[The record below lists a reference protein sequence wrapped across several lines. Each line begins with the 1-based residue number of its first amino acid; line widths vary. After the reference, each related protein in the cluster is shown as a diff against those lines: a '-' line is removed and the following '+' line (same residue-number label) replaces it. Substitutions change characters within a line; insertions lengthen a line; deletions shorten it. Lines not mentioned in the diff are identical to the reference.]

1 MRKMKDSGLQW
12 IGNIP
17 EEWTVGRVKDVISL
31 LTDYTAN
38 GSFGDLAK
46 NVQYLDDGYARLV
59 RLTDLRENLTNANG
73 IFIDEPTFNYLAKSK
88 LKSGDILVANVG
100 AYSGLFCEM
109 PKVEYPCSLA
119 PNMFLIRTNKR
130 MIQHFLFYVGSS
142 NFAWEQLVQKA
153 VSSAQPKLNKTDIK
167 TTFLPIPPIDEQKKI
182 ADFLDEKCGEIDS
195 IRSDIQKQ
203 IDILNDYKKSVITE
217 AVTKGLNP
225 KAKLKDSGIE
235 WIGKIP
241 EGWDV
246 KRFKYIAD
254 ALYKGNGITKE
265 QVFLDGNT
273 QCVRYGEI
281 YSKYNISFSDCL
293 SLTKCELISPPQ
305 YFEYGDILFAGTGEL
320 VEEIGKNI
328 VYLGNEKCLAGG
340 DIVVARHSQNPS
352 FLNYALG
359 SSYCQSQKSSG
370 KAKLK
375 VVHISATQIG
385 NILVAVPPL
394 PEQKAI
400 ADYLDEKCSEIDATI
415 ADKQRQLETLDEYK
429 KSLIFE
435 YVTGKKEVLQ

>member
-1 MRKMKDSGLQW
+1 MRKMKDSGIEW
-12 IGNIP
+12 IGEIPYQWSVKRIKNIGTARNGLTYTP
-17 EEWTVGRVKDVISL
+17 NDVCNEGEGTLVLRSSNIRNGKISL
-31 LTDYTAN
+31 
-38 GSFGDLAK
+38 
-46 NVQYLDDGYARLV
+46 DDTVYV
-59 RLTDLRENLTNANG
+59 SSMV
-73 IFIDEPTFNYLAKSK
+73 PSK
-88 LKSGDILVANVG
+88 LKVRKGDILICSRNGSRELVG
-100 AYSGLFCEM
+100 KNALINDVDATYGAFMMVFRC
-109 PKVEYPCSLA
+109 KC
-119 PNMFLIRTNKR
+119 PNYM
-130 MIQHFLFYVGSS
+130 FYVLNS
-142 NFAWEQLVQKA
+142 NVFAYYLGGFATSTINQLTGADFGNMKIA
-153 VSSAQPKLNKTDIK
+153 YCPDTN
-167 TTFLPIPPIDEQKKI
+167 EQKKI

-293 SLTKCELISPPQ
+293 SLTKCELISSPQ

-400 ADYLDEKCSEIDATI
+400 ADYLDEKCSAIDATI
-415 ADKQRQLETLDEYK
+415 ADKQKQLETLDEYK

-435 YVTGKKEVLQ
+435 YVTGKKEVPQA

>member
-1 MRKMKDSGLQW
+1 MKDSGLQW

-142 NFAWEQLVQKA
+142 NFVWEQLVQKA

-167 TTFLPIPPIDEQKKI
+167 TTFLPIPPLDEQKKI

-217 AVTKGLNP
+217 AVTKGLDP

-241 EGWDV
+241 EGWKTSYIKRLFDITLGKMINSEKDAGLENYLCAANIKWTGINVEVHKQMHFSEYEKKQYLLNDGDV
-246 KRFKYIAD
+246 LVMEGGMAGTAAIYHNEFYPCYIQNSVMRCRSKNATNLQTF
-254 ALYKGNGITKE
+254 LYYWLFAIYHLGYIDRICNRATIQHYTKE
-265 QVFLDGNT
+265 KLGNT
-273 QCVRYGEI
+273 
-281 YSKYNISFSDCL
+281 
-293 SLTKCELISPPQ
+293 P
-305 YFEYGDILFAGTGEL
+305 ILFL
-320 VEEIGKNI
+320 
-328 VYLGNEKCLAGG
+328 
-340 DIVVARHSQNPS
+340 
-352 FLNYALG
+352 
-359 SSYCQSQKSSG
+359 
-370 KAKLK
+370 
-375 VVHISATQIG
+375 
-385 NILVAVPPL
+385 PL
-394 PEQKAI
+394 SEQKAI